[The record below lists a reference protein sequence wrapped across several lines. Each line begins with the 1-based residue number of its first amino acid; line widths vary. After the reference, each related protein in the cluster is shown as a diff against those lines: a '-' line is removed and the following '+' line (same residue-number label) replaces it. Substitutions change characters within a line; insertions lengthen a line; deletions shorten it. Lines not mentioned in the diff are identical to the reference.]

1 MKVTAQ
7 VIEEALQGLDEK
19 WVSDKKLATYLKAR
33 HLRGGKITKQ
43 DSKEGAGVEVHA
55 FAFDELGN
63 LTALCKDGH
72 IRQYIK

>member
-1 MKVTAQ
+1 MQATAQ
-7 VIEEALQGLDEK
+7 GIEEALKGLTEK
-19 WVSDKKLATYLKAR
+19 WVTDKTLATQLNAR

-63 LTALCKDGH
+63 CVALCKDGH
-72 IRQYIK
+72 IRQYIN

>member
-1 MKVTAQ
+1 MQVTAQ
-7 VIEEALQGLDEK
+7 LIAEALNGLDEK
-19 WVSDKKLATYLKAR
+19 WVTGRKLATQLKAR
-33 HLRGGKITKQ
+33 HLRGGKITKR